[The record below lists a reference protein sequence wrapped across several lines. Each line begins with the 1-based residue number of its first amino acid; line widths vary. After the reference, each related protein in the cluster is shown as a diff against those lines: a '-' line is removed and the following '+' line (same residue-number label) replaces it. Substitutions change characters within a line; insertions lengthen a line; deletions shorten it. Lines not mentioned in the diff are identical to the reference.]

1 MKSKKSIWKTRV
13 GIKTY
18 KNHSVPKELIKEL
31 RNRNKHGLKFPGA
44 VKIIKKI
51 NNKRA
56 RTLDYNLIK
65 GFE

>member
-51 NNKRA
+51 IIKEQE
-56 RTLDYNLIK
+56 LLIII
-65 GFE
+65 